1 MRVSSQP
8 DSPLFWKK
16 LFRED
21 PEILLDGV
29 PIANVLEADDKTG
42 EVIVI
47 KHNGAYPIFAGG
59 RYITE
64 TKTGKVTIKGIPT

>member
-8 DSPLFWKK
+8 DSPLYWKK
-16 LFRED
+16 HFRQD
-21 PEILLDGV
+21 PEILLDGN
-29 PIANVLEADDKTG
+29 PIANVLEADDEAG
-42 EVIVI
+42 EVVVI

-64 TKTGKVTIKGIPT
+64 TLTGTVEIKGN